1 MNPRKGRPKSDN
13 PKSESVH
20 LRLTTEDKEILDAY
34 CLQEN
39 VVRAKAIRIGIR
51 KLRDEIQK

>member
-1 MNPRKGRPKSDN
+1 MNPHKGRPKSDN

-20 LRLTTEDKEILDAY
+20 LRITTEDKKILDTF

-39 VVRAKAIRIGIR
+39 VGKTEAIRIGIR
-51 KLRDEIQK
+51 KLEDEIQK

>member
-1 MNPRKGRPKSDN
+1 MNPHKGRPKSDN

-20 LRLTTEDKEILDAY
+20 LRLTTEDKELLDTY

-39 VVRAKAIRIGIR
+39 VARAEAIRTGIR
-51 KLRDEIQK
+51 KLEDEIQK